1 MTNAQTLRYAAAMA
15 KSLLYEDIGTVFVQ
29 VVSGAPADPEWNAML
44 DRMVANEYPLIRV
57 LVSADGGSPNA
68 AQRQRLADRIGKR
81 PQRGAIL
88 TESAVVRGAIT
99 AIRWFN
105 PSIDT
110 RAFSPK
116 AFDEAAAFLDV
127 PNSERAARRGA
138 LDRMRRQLGLGPLA

>member
-1 MTNAQTLRYAAAMA
+1 MG
-15 KSLLYEDIGTVFVQ
+15 KSLLFEDVGTVFVQ
-29 VVSGAPADPEWNAML
+29 VVSDAATDADWNAML
-44 DRMVANEYPLIRV
+44 DRMVANDYPLLRV

-127 PNSERAARRGA
+127 PTSERAALRGA
-138 LDRMRRQLGLGPLA
+138 IDRMRRQLGLGPLA